1 VRLLTGAT
9 YVARFLTSS
18 FFCRGAKLAGIPSL
32 EQNKST
38 LTSQISNM
46 KSSVEVK
53 AKRRCTR
60 TVLSQRAEQHSQ
72 KKKAKA
78 EFVNTRF
85 CRNVEMQK
93 FNKQNKRNSSAK
105 LLSKHPQTR
114 KRAKGEFTATTPMV
128 D

>member
-1 VRLLTGAT
+1 MHSDCSIAE
-9 YVARFLTSS
+9 S
-18 FFCRGAKLAGIPSL
+18 
-32 EQNKST
+32 
-38 LTSQISNM
+38 
-46 KSSVEVK
+46 
-53 AKRRCTR
+53 
-60 TVLSQRAEQHSQ
+60 RAAQP
-72 KKKAKA
+72 KKKAEA